1 MVELAPLRPDSP
13 ALILRKV
20 TVWSF
25 THLDK
30 EMKMRSR
37 NENSGDYVQ
46 KKDKA
51 EMNCRHREQFWPVL
65 KQSVRRYIRSV
76 RIRCLCGPTLINA
89 EQEEICRL
97 CDRHLH
103 IHLDTF
109 STSYFFFT
117 LDITDMRQ
125 TKTPIWS
132 IFGETCRWTLA
143 YHVSE
148 FNGGGR
154 TVGFGVGW
162 ICVQHH
168 LYLCIKVINTHHRL
182 AVREHRGAKVSLA
195 TPSAHP
201 KNTLYSSNYNLY

>member
-1 MVELAPLRPDSP
+1 
-13 ALILRKV
+13 
-20 TVWSF
+20 
-25 THLDK
+25 
-30 EMKMRSR
+30 
-37 NENSGDYVQ
+37 
-46 KKDKA
+46 
-51 EMNCRHREQFWPVL
+51 MNCRHREQFWPVL

-76 RIRCLCGPTLINA
+76 RIRCLRGPTLINA

-109 STSYFFFT
+109 STSYFYFRHHWHEKKQKHQFDPYWIKLT
-117 LDITDMRQ
+117 
-125 TKTPIWS
+125 W
-132 IFGETCRWTLA
+132 A

-168 LYLCIKVINTHHRL
+168 LYLCIKVIHTHHRL
-182 AVREHRGAKVSLA
+182 AVREHREAKVSLA
-195 TPSAHP
+195 TSSAHP
-201 KNTLYSSNYNLY
+201 KNTLYSSNSNLYQIMSDCSVQ